1 MTKELFR
8 KEAVMHRSRALF
20 GDVILRGPLASWIIT
35 ALLVAIILVIA
46 AMAIFGSADID
57 GETVPLWQWW
67 LAKL

>member
-35 ALLVAIILVIA
+35 ALLVAIIAVIA
-46 AMAIFGSADID
+46 AMAVFGNAELS
-57 GETVPLWQWW
+57 GESVPLWKWW

>member
-46 AMAIFGSADID
+46 AMAFFGNAELND
-57 GETVPLWQWW
+57 ETVPLWQWW
-67 LAKL
+67 LDKL